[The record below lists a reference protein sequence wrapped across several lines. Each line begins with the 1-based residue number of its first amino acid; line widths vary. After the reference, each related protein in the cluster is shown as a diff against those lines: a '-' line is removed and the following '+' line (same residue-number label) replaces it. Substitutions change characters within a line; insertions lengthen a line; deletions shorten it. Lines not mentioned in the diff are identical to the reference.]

1 MKGYCGAA
9 FDEIAFVHRIKI
21 ETGSNLRCTEIILFE
36 NKQINRWG
44 RNYQRLPAE
53 SFANSQSKN
62 KGEAHQD
69 KKERTHLNLY
79 CGAFEGIVQHWQ
91 HFSANIVSRGFL

>member
-1 MKGYCGAA
+1 LKRDQIYDAPKLSYLKINKSTDEAEITSDFPPGA
-9 FDEIAFVHRIKI
+9 
-21 ETGSNLRCTEIILFE
+21 L
-36 NKQINRWG
+36 
-44 RNYQRLPAE
+44 
-53 SFANSQSKN
+53 ANSQSKN